1 MKKLNESLSFK
12 DLENLISST
21 FTIDVYKSKSFDDDD
36 TITISFTAKG
46 ELPAEDLEKFIEKG
60 YKVLDAEK
68 EISNEGEDLFNVFV
82 EINREPKTAVQI
94 DEMLNDL
101 LNLVEFDTW
110 KFKYYRDEKAHTY
123 SKELMIQM
131 VPFSKEAYAEKT
143 ETEKA
148 ETVFEFI
155 GKNMLDK
162 MSLNENVVTF
172 TKGHRQLSYQ
182 LVEGEIDYS
191 KVDISPTA
199 LRECNE
205 LDRFL
210 HRSILIHKADGHL
223 VLTKNNRR
231 LYLKSL

>member
-21 FTIDVYKSKSFDDDD
+21 FTIDVYKSKSFDDDS

-82 EINREPKTAVQI
+82 EMNREPETAAQI

-123 SKELMIQM
+123 SKELMTQM

-162 MSLNENVVTF
+162 MSLNENIVTF
-172 TKGHRQLSYQ
+172 IKGHRQLSYQ

-191 KVDISPTA
+191 KVDLSPAA

-210 HRSILIHKADGHL
+210 LRSILIHKADGHL